1 MQIQFWRFHFWIE
14 QQKEAALNHFLTHQ
28 IINNQLTEI
37 IRQLTNT
44 IRQLIVVIIK
54 LANTFS
60 QLPNPQVH
68 PLVNSPTT
76 KFNTSMSVS

>member
-14 QQKEAALNHFLTHQ
+14 QQKKLLSIIFLTHQ

-60 QLPNPQVH
+60 QLPNPQVR

-76 KFNTSMSVS
+76 

>member
-14 QQKEAALNHFLTHQ
+14 KQKKLLSIIFLTHQ

-37 IRQLTNT
+37 IKQLTNT

-60 QLPNPQVH
+60 QLPNPQVR

-76 KFNTSMSVS
+76 